1 MKMSKVLV
9 LGGAGYIGSHAV
21 KRLLDSGK
29 EVVVVDNLLTGHKE
43 AVDERA
49 TFYEGD
55 IRDKDFLTGVFEKED
70 ISQVVHFAASSL
82 VGESVEN
89 PLKYFNNNVY
99 GMQTLLE
106 VMNEFDVKEIVFSST
121 AATYGEPDVTPITE
135 DTPTNPTNPYGESK
149 LMMEKMMKWCDKAYG
164 IKYVSLRYFNVAGAM
179 LDASIGEDH
188 TPETHLLPIILQVAL
203 NQREK
208 LMIFGDDYPTPDGT
222 CIRDYVHVVD
232 LVDAHILALNYLS
245 THEESQIIN
254 LGSSNGFSVKEL
266 LTEAIK
272 VTGKDIPAEVAPRRA
287 GDPSMLVASNEK
299 AKTILGWNPQY
310 TDVETIISSAWQ
322 WHQSHPHGYEK

>member
-1 MKMSKVLV
+1 MAKVLV

-43 AVDERA
+43 AVDECA

-55 IRDKDFLTGVFEKED
+55 IRDKDFLTEVFKKED

-106 VMNEFDVKEIVFSST
+106 VMNEFGVKEIVFSST

-135 DTPTNPTNPYGESK
+135 ETPTNPTNPYGEGK
-149 LMMEKMMKWCDKAYG
+149 LMMEKMMKWCDNAYG

-245 THEESQIIN
+245 THDESQIIN

-322 WHQSHPHGYEK
+322 WHQTHPHGYGE